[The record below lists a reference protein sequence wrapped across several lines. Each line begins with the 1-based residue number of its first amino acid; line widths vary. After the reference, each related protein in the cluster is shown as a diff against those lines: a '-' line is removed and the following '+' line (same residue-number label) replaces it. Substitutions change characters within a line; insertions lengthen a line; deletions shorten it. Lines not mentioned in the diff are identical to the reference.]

1 MIPGRLPGLLGS
13 YGTSNR
19 DTTWTEDRIRCRIL
33 YLPPGTLQPPS
44 CGTGY
49 STASCMFE
57 RNGSTQFHS
66 TARMH
71 VLLRAAGGPNGLEVQ
86 LEREAGSPSS
96 VAASPHTTSTLLTG
110 PPSLHLEPVAV
121 DDGSA
126 YCTVASVPRL
136 CQPNQDGGPRHL
148 FLGRGQSQRIAASAV
163 RRQHRY
169 PAKQRGLDNQV
180 ISSSE
185 LLRSLRYQ
193 AHSHVEKRR

>member
-1 MIPGRLPGLLGS
+1 
-13 YGTSNR
+13 
-19 DTTWTEDRIRCRIL
+19 
-33 YLPPGTLQPPS
+33 
-44 CGTGY
+44 
-49 STASCMFE
+49 MFE

-136 CQPNQDGGPRHL
+136 CQPNQDEGPDIYFSGGGSHKGLPRL
-148 FLGRGQSQRIAASAV
+148 QCDGSIVTPQNNEALIIR
-163 RRQHRY
+163 
-169 PAKQRGLDNQV
+169 
-180 ISSSE
+180 
-185 LLRSLRYQ
+185 
-193 AHSHVEKRR
+193 